1 MPFTISPGVI
11 TKEIDLTTV
20 VPEVSMTEGGI
31 AGPFRWGPAYERTV
45 VSNESELSGIFGK
58 PDAAT
63 YKTFFT
69 AASYL
74 AYSANLKVVRTPNI
88 SDVKNATM
96 DASNT
101 VYIAND
107 EDYENTYDPQM
118 GGTQNDDYGP
128 FVAKFPGDLGNT
140 LKVSLCGASKANT
153 NSDGTLN
160 ANTDV
165 ALSGNTAWTQ
175 SGGVLTGTSGSAYTT
190 ELSVGDVITVGGQT
204 LVVLT
209 IGSDAAGTAG
219 SAYGSDIGAGTA
231 VRKMRSGFSEP
242 STQMIGTAAVTAN
255 GSVITGTSTQFTTQ
269 LNVGDIVTISATTDE
284 RKVTAI
290 TNATSVTV
298 SEPFVTTAAGSSFSR
313 TWEYAG
319 SFDDAPTTT
328 TNVAKNNGA
337 FDEIHIVVEDED
349 GDFAGANNTILETY
363 SGASVASGA
372 KSEDGQSNYYKDIV
386 NRGSSYIR
394 WMDHDSSGNADAA
407 YGTSAWGSGVTS
419 TFNAKGNVVTASL
432 TGGSAGSTSTDGNI
446 QIGLDEFK
454 NTEEVD
460 VTLLMTADASAATQ
474 IYAINNI
481 AEYRKDCVAFISP
494 LQAHVVNNAGS
505 ELTDVRGHRDSMP
518 SSSYAV
524 MDSGWKYMYDKYNDV
539 YRYIPLNGDI
549 AGCCAFTD
557 DTRDPFWS
565 PAGSV
570 RGNIRNAIK
579 LPFNPNKTE
588 RDGLYKKGINPVVG
602 MPGQGILLFG
612 DKTLLAKPSAFD
624 RINVRRLF
632 ILLEKSIANMAK
644 SFLFE
649 FNDEFTRSRFT
660 ATVEPFLRGI
670 KSRQGI
676 QDFAVICDDSNN
688 TPDNIDRNE
697 FRGDIYVKPS
707 RSINFIQLQFVAVRS
722 GVEFSEITGG

>member
-1 MPFTISPGVI
+1 MPFTVSPGVV

-20 VPEVSMTEGGI
+20 VPEASMTEGGI
-31 AGPFRWGPAYERTV
+31 AGPFNWGPAYERTI

-74 AYSANLKVVRTPNI
+74 AYSANLKVVRTPNT
-88 SDVKNATM
+88 SDAKNATL

-107 EDYENTYDPQM
+107 EDYENTYDPSM
-118 GGTQNDDYGP
+118 GGSQSNYYGS
-128 FVAKFPGDLGNT
+128 FVAKYPGALGNT
-140 LKVSLCGASKANT
+140 LKVSICGASKANT

-165 ALSGNTAWTQ
+165 ALTGDTAWTA
-175 SGGVLTGTSGSAYTT
+175 SGGVLAGTNGSAYLT

-209 IGSDAAGTAG
+209 LSSDSAGTAG
-219 SAYGSDIGAGTA
+219 SAYGSDIGAGAA
-231 VRKMRSGFSEP
+231 VRKKRSAFAEP
-242 STQMIGTAAVTAN
+242 VAQMIGTADVAAN
-255 GSVITGTSTQFTTQ
+255 GSVITGTNTQFSTQIT
-269 LNVGDIVTISATTDE
+269 VGDIVKITGSGDE
-284 RKVTAI
+284 RKVTAV
-290 TNATSVTV
+290 TNATSVV
-298 SEPFVTTAAGSSFSR
+298 VDEPFVTTQTGSTFSR

-319 SFDDAPTTT
+319 SFDDEPTTT
-328 TNVAKNNGA
+328 SGTAKWGGA
-337 FDEIHIVVEDED
+337 YDEIHVVIEDED
-349 GDFAGANNTILETY
+349 GDIAGANNTVIETFA
-363 SGASVASGA
+363 SCSVADGN
-372 KSEDGQSNYYKDIV
+372 KSEDGQSNYYKDII
-386 NRGSSYIR
+386 NRGSAYVR
-394 WMDHDSSGNADAA
+394 WMDHDPMGDTDAA
-407 YGTSAWGSGVTS
+407 YGTTAWGGAVTA
-419 TFNAKGNVVTASL
+419 TYNAKGGISTASM
-432 TGGSAGSTSTDGNI
+432 TGGSDGSASTDGNI
-446 QIGLDEFK
+446 QVGLDEFK

-494 LQAHVVNNAGS
+494 LEAHVVNNAGQ

-539 YRYIPLNGDI
+539 YRYVPLNGDI

-557 DTRDPFWS
+557 QNADPFWS
-565 PAGSV
+565 PAGAT

-579 LPFNPNKTE
+579 LPFNPNKTQ
-588 RDGLYKKGINPVVG
+588 RDGLYKKGVNPVVG

-632 ILLEKSIANMAK
+632 ILLEKSIANMSKA
-644 SFLFE
+644 FLFE
-649 FNDEFTRSRFT
+649 FNDAFTRSRFVS
-660 ATVEPFLRGI
+660 TVEPFLRDVQ
-670 KSRQGI
+670 SRQGI
-676 QDFAVICDDSNN
+676 QDFSVVCDVSNN
-688 TPDNIDRNE
+688 SADVVDRNE

>member
-31 AGPFRWGPAYERTV
+31 AGPFRWGPAYDRTI
-45 VSNESELSGIFGK
+45 VSSEAELSNIFGK
-58 PDAAT
+58 PDTAT

-74 AYSANLKVVRTPNI
+74 AYSGNLKVVRTPNTA
-88 SDVKNATM
+88 DAKNATM
-96 DASNT
+96 DSANV

-107 EDYENTYDPQM
+107 EDYENTYDPDM
-118 GGTQNDDYGP
+118 GGSQSSDFGP
-128 FVAKFPGDLGNT
+128 FIAKYPGDLGNS
-140 LKVSLCGASKANT
+140 LRVSMCGAAKANT

-160 ANTDV
+160 SNTDILLNGTS
-165 ALSGNTAWTQ
+165 AWEQSTGILSG
-175 SGGVLTGTSGSAYTT
+175 TSSVYQT
-190 ELSVGDVITVGGQT
+190 ELSVGDVIFLGSQYLVILSVTSNTVA
-204 LVVLT
+204 
-209 IGSDAAGTAG
+209 AAGST
-219 SAYGSDIGAGTA
+219 SVSDIGASTA

-242 STQMIGTAAVTAN
+242 ATQMIGTITVTAN
-255 GSVITGTSTQFTTQ
+255 GTTMSGTSTQFSTQ
-269 LNVGDIVTISATTDE
+269 VNVGDLIALSGSGEE
-284 RKVTAI
+284 RKV
-290 TNATSVTV
+290 VTV
-298 SEPFVTTAAGSSFSR
+298 ANNTSLIVTEPFVTSQSANTWSR
-313 TWEYAG
+313 RWEYSD

-328 TNVAKNNGA
+328 AHVARNNGSQ
-337 FDEIHIVVEDED
+337 DEVHVVIVDED
-349 GDFAGANNTILETY
+349 GDFAGANNTVLETY
-363 SGASVASGA
+363 AGGSVSSGA
-372 KSEDGQSNYYKDIV
+372 KGEDGQSIYYKDLV
-386 NRGSSYIR
+386 NRGSSYVR
-394 WMDHDSSGNADAA
+394 WMDHHSDGDADAA
-407 YGTSAWGSGVTS
+407 LGTTAWGGIS
-419 TFNAKGNVVTASL
+419 TGNFNAKGIIVTGSL
-432 TGGSAGSTSTDGNI
+432 TGGSAGSASTDGNI
-446 QIGLDEFK
+446 QTGLDEFK

-460 VTLLMTADASAATQ
+460 VTLLMTADASAATA

-494 LQAHVVNNAGS
+494 TQANVVNNAGNEIQDIKS
-505 ELTDVRGHRDSMP
+505 FRDSMP

-524 MDSGWKYMYDKYNDV
+524 LDSGWKYMYDKYNDV

-557 DTRDPFWS
+557 ETRDPFWS

-579 LPFNPNKTE
+579 LPFNPNKTQ
-588 RDGLYKKGINPVVG
+588 RDALYKKGINPVVG

-632 ILLEKSIANMAK
+632 ILLEKSIANMSK

-649 FNDEFTRSRFT
+649 FNDAFTRSRFVS
-660 ATVEPFLRGI
+660 TVEPFLRDVQG
-670 KSRQGI
+670 RGGI
-676 QDFAVICDDSNN
+676 QDFAVVCDESNN
-688 TPDNIDRNE
+688 TGEVVDRNE
-697 FRGDIYVKPS
+697 FRGDIYVKPA